1 MIHGDWGEKVIDLS
15 QSGIKFVVEGVNVTY
30 IDGVLVAS
38 AAGADEEVL
47 FSFDPLIDRCS

>member
-47 FSFDPLIDRCS
+47 FSFDPSIDRYS